1 VGAGG
6 RVDPTGERGAAAVAG
21 PATVDGERRRA
32 LGTMRGL
39 RSLGQA
45 NVSVP
50 REERRPVGSGSNSG
64 VVERPPII
72 IWSDLVWVVFIVA
85 GIGFLFCVA
94 VLIGLALTA
103 LSLVWGAVVAFAVV
117 VLVAALLLALELRGF
132 WARLPR

>member
-1 VGAGG
+1 
-6 RVDPTGERGAAAVAG
+6 
-21 PATVDGERRRA
+21 
-32 LGTMRGL
+32 M
-39 RSLGQA
+39 
-45 NVSVP
+45 
-50 REERRPVGSGSNSG
+50 GSGSNSG

-94 VLIGLALTA
+94 VLIGFALTA

-117 VLVAALLLALELRGF
+117 VLVAALLALELRGF